1 MKQKYL
7 IARDEETNS
16 LTIRESAELEPGKFS
31 LLCAESFDFEK
42 IQAAMALGKEA
53 LIIAL
58 RTHNM
63 YPPADFAG
71 PIADAVAELFTEN
84 GSSRELFFD
93 DMDFIS
99 RADEMAPS
107 FEGEEEA
114 ADIEDLLEE
123 DLEEDTY
130 NEDDF
135 DDLDDQSKT
144 NIQLAEDEGGV
155 DDI

>member
-7 IARDEETNS
+7 IAREDEKNI

-31 LLCAESFDFEK
+31 LLCAESFDLEK
-42 IQAAMALGKEA
+42 IEAAIALGKEA
-53 LIIAL
+53 LIAAL
-58 RTHNM
+58 RTRNM

-71 PIADAVAELFTEN
+71 PIADAVVGLFEEN
-84 GSSRELFFD
+84 GASRELFFD
-93 DMDFIS
+93 DMDFIA
-99 RADEMAPS
+99 RADAVAPS

-135 DDLDDQSKT
+135 DDLDDADKT
-144 NIQLAEDEGGV
+144 NLQLAEDEGGV